1 MGRSPRC
8 ACPRTAA
15 AAGLSPR
22 PCPWERST
30 RRCARAPPS
39 SPPGGLDTSVLHVT
53 IHYRVVPAGLGGRP
67 TAATGARGVSGGAVH
82 AHHGGGSYAR
92 TFGTG
97 GTDADRGRSLDG
109 RQLQGRRGTDLSAAN
124 EPTPITTAAQG
135 LATLTIDGNLVS
147 YRVELSNIDSAF
159 LAHVHHGVA
168 GVNGPVRVNLYIP
181 PRVPKGLDFSG
192 LMVEDTITVPDSV
205 LE

>member
-1 MGRSPRC
+1 MRGRLVLGGLTL
-8 ACPRTAA
+8 TAA
-15 AAGLSPR
+15 AVWTVGSCKDDVGL
-22 PCPWERST
+22 
-30 RRCARAPPS
+30 
-39 SPPGGLDTSVLHVT
+39 TSVPPPPERFVAFL
-53 IHYRVVPAGLGGRP
+53 
-67 TAATGARGVSGGAVH
+67 SG
-82 AHHGGGSYAR
+82 
-92 TFGTG
+92 
-97 GTDADRGRSLDG
+97 
-109 RQLQGRRGTDLSAAN
+109 AN

-168 GVNGPVRVNLYIP
+168 GVNGPVRVNLYVP

-205 LE
+205 LAFIRGGETYVNVHTKVNAGGEIRGQLFRFQ

>member
-1 MGRSPRC
+1 MRGRVVIGGL
-8 ACPRTAA
+8 TLAA
-15 AAGLSPR
+15 AAVLTVGSCKDDVGL
-22 PCPWERST
+22 
-30 RRCARAPPS
+30 
-39 SPPGGLDTSVLHVT
+39 TSVPP
-53 IHYRVVPAGLGGRP
+53 PAERFVAFL
-67 TAATGARGVSGGAVH
+67 SG
-82 AHHGGGSYAR
+82 
-92 TFGTG
+92 
-97 GTDADRGRSLDG
+97 
-109 RQLQGRRGTDLSAAN
+109 AN

-168 GVNGPVRVNLYIP
+168 GVNGPVRVNLYIVP

-205 LE
+205 LAFIRGGETYVNVHTKVNTGGEIRGQLFRFQ